1 MIYAKSANHGHVAS
15 VKCKGPVQK
24 NCWWEGGRG
33 VVKPKIDWPGGGG
46 GVRINRIEPLRVEG

>member
-46 GVRINRIEPLRVEG
+46 GGGTDQ